1 MPDTAGSQVPEAS
14 RPDLSL
20 DAGFAGLL
28 TGSYQRILGCALV
41 DEGAGEQSTA
51 SWLYRD
57 APFCL
62 LAHDGAADPRFVY
75 ANAIAQACFGYDRE
89 EFTRL
94 PSRLSAEAPDRSE
107 RQRLLDAVAR
117 DGFIDDYRGVRV
129 AKSGRRFWIEQAVVW
144 ELIDEVGARQGQAA
158 VFRTWHD
165 VEG

>member
-1 MPDTAGSQVPEAS
+1 MPETAGSQVPEAS

-28 TGSYQRILGCALV
+28 TGSYRRILGRALV
-41 DEGAGEQSTA
+41 DEGAGERPTA
-51 SWLYRD
+51 SWLYQD

-75 ANAIAQACFGYDRE
+75 ANATAQACFGYDRE

-94 PSRLSAEAPDRSE
+94 RSCLSAEAPDRSE

-129 AKSGRRFWIEQAVVW
+129 AKSGRRFWIEQAAVW
-144 ELIDEVGARQGQAA
+144 ELIDEVGARHGQAA
-158 VFRTWHD
+158 VFRAWHD